1 MSRPEIYEL
10 GFGKIIRLEED
21 IAEVIIDKGIEMDLA
36 MVNEYHNF
44 LITHL
49 KTPFSL
55 LINKVNPYTYTF
67 AAQRKLATI
76 PQIRTMAVV
85 TNNPISEKMTLSL
98 VRIPRDR
105 EWHIKLFRDRDLALQ
120 WLRDDRDKPRRHR
133 ATANRYNA

>member
-1 MSRPEIYEL
+1 MNRPEVHEL
-10 GFGKIIRLEED
+10 GFGKIIRLDED
-21 IAEVIIDKGIEMDLA
+21 IAEVIIDRGIEMDLA

-49 KTPFSL
+49 KAPFSL

-85 TNNPISEKMTLSL
+85 THNPIAEKMTLSL

-105 EWHIKLFRDRDLALQ
+105 DWNIKLFRDRDLALQ
-120 WLRDDRDKPRRHR
+120 WLRDDRDKPRRYR
-133 ATANRYNA
+133 ATAKR